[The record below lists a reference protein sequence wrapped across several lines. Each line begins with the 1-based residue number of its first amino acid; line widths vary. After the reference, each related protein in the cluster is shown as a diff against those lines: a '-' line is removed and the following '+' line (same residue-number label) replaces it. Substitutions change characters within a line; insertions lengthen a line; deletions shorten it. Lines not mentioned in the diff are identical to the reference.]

1 MKHYLNYVS
10 IPIDKGTINLKQRPR
25 ALPFLS
31 SSRDEQAY
39 INYYQSFIE
48 ATIRIVVQGNAN
60 NPNNYLVFKRPTN
73 CIIEKMDGSFSF
85 IDPTTQQE
93 LGVDISENIADE
105 SVCRAALECCFCN
118 GDKRIVDDICPVWNG
133 MSNFDENYED

>member
-31 SSRDEQAY
+31 SSRNEQAY

-48 ATIRIVVQGNAN
+48 ATIRIVVQGNADTKQFFHLLLKK
-60 NPNNYLVFKRPTN
+60 PDLKKE
-73 CIIEKMDGSFSF
+73 IMGIF
-85 IDPTTQQE
+85 IDE
-93 LGVDISENIADE
+93 LYQKFRKEMDE
-105 SVCRAALECCFCN
+105 E
-118 GDKRIVDDICPVWNG
+118 
-133 MSNFDENYED
+133 

>member
-31 SSRDEQAY
+31 SSRNEQAY

-60 NPNNYLVFKRPTN
+60 NPNNYLLRVDKVRRY
-73 CIIEKMDGSFSF
+73 EKAKEVLPRF
-85 IDPTTQQE
+85 
-93 LGVDISENIADE
+93 
-105 SVCRAALECCFCN
+105 
-118 GDKRIVDDICPVWNG
+118 
-133 MSNFDENYED
+133 